1 MQFLLNSLE
10 SFKGKK
16 NEDKLEA
23 HYSGM
28 AVLWYSDKMEYN
40 DKMKDLDLW
49 DKCKRISAPV
59 TLPSSSLCLW
69 PHPELPTII

>member
-16 NEDKLEA
+16 IEDKLEA

-40 DKMKDLDLW
+40 DKMKDLDL
-49 DKCKRISAPV
+49 
-59 TLPSSSLCLW
+59 
-69 PHPELPTII
+69 